1 MSEEQSKVVE
11 NILNLTKHSSRF
23 RVGDVVEWLDQ
34 GPAVILA
41 QCDILD
47 PIPSKEY
54 EMYSQDPDAWPTETG
69 WVIKL
74 LDTDEKIEV
83 HEDTLQVVN

>member
-11 NILNLTKHSSRF
+11 NILNLTKHSNRF
-23 RVGDVVEWLDQ
+23 RIGDVVEWLDQ
-34 GPAVILA
+34 GPAVILT

-54 EMYSQDPDAWPTETG
+54 EVYSQDPDAWPTETG